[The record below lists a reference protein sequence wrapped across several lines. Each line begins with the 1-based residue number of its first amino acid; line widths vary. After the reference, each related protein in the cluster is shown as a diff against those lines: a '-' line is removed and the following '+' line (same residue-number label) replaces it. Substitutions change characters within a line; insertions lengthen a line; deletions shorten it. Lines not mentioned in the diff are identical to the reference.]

1 MKEERARASASE
13 GKQSKKLG
21 TLQETLPA
29 SSLAGVILTFV
40 FGHPFNFTNMDCWWS
55 IVLKRPVNPNSP
67 QHNYTVLHLNIL
79 LHFCLASILF
89 NFL

>member
-40 FGHPFNFTNMDCWWS
+40 F
-55 IVLKRPVNPNSP
+55 
-67 QHNYTVLHLNIL
+67 
-79 LHFCLASILF
+79 
-89 NFL
+89 